1 MGHSLIQPVYN
12 IEMWWRFFIKWVACV
27 GVWHFCEF
35 EKIFFGGFDLLV
47 LDLKLRLDFDFV
59 LGFDIFVNL
68 RRFFLGFWFVGFGF
82 WFEAEI
88 GFWFCV
94 DVDFWYGSWRQ
105 VLWFGFKYSN
115 ETICCVLLSL
125 NENLFWLLVTFN
137 VFFFSFLFVY
147 WERVLQFL
155 LLLVCLLGKLWE
167 SQKKK
172 NETEGDRWE
181 KEESFGIELKIGN
194 GVICRLGLRTEVVS
208 F

>member
-1 MGHSLIQPVYN
+1 MRSWIKRVGSSQGDLHTMGHSLIQPVYN
-12 IEMWWRFFIKWVACV
+12 IEMWWRFFIESQSFGN
-27 GVWHFCEF
+27 GVSCLCWGLTFLWIWED
-35 EKIFFGGFDLLV
+35 FFWGFDLLGLV

-115 ETICCVLLSL
+115 ELICCVLLSL
-125 NENLFWLLVTFN
+125 NENLFWLLVPFKVFIFIFIFIFTGN
-137 VFFFSFLFVY
+137 VF
-147 WERVLQFL
+147 
-155 LLLVCLLGKLWE
+155 
-167 SQKKK
+167 
-172 NETEGDRWE
+172 
-181 KEESFGIELKIGN
+181 
-194 GVICRLGLRTEVVS
+194 
-208 F
+208 